1 VVRRLLPE
9 QTFDEKG
16 LDELA
21 DHITEFSL
29 SALKQMRAEIENEE
43 IE

>member
-1 VVRRLLPE
+1 VVRQLLPE

-16 LDELA
+16 LEELA

-29 SALKQMRAEIENEE
+29 SALKQLRAGIENEE
-43 IE
+43 IK